1 MISKHKIKYK
11 DGTYKTNVRIVEGY
25 RPGPGMAPKQRQI
38 KNLGYAEDY
47 EDQDAFWKM
56 VEEEER
62 KFKESKESI
71 EVQLDPSETLKDT
84 KRFELGYKYLDA
96 VYDFLE
102 IDKFLE
108 ALKVKVDYDY
118 KKIFRYLVTERI
130 LHADSIRSCF
140 QKSENRYGY
149 ECDFQ
154 YHQIIRC
161 LDLIEDNME
170 SLQDHLNKVIKHKIG
185 RKTEYV
191 FYDTTNFYMEK
202 DYAEEGTLG
211 QKGVSKEHRTEPI
224 VQYGMFMD
232 SNKLP
237 VRMQVFPGNT
247 SDSTTYLPMIKSL
260 KNKYGYDRIVSV
272 ADKGMNNTNN
282 ISYIHFNGDGY
293 VFSQILKGKKGKRY
307 HEKMF
312 EDEEFIYNEDKTY
325 KYRIFEEDFQ
335 YVQKDE
341 KGKIIKKE
349 TAKRK
354 VLIYWKKSIADREA
368 HKRELKLRK
377 AEKFA
382 TNNAYG
388 LKHDATD
395 YVKEEHIDSSTGA
408 VSDKVVKAVD
418 TEKAENDA
426 KFDGFFCIVTSEI
439 DYDRLKI
446 HEVYGELSK
455 IEESFRICKSDLN
468 ARPMFVH
475 TDDHIRAH
483 FMICFTALLI
493 VRLIGFKLGDNQI
506 SAERIQRALASFGCE
521 EIAKGIIRL
530 SMSSHNNEYIIK
542 KDEEGNEY
550 SSLLISDNNETIED
564 LIKLQNIFGGQFIHA
579 NVKQENLNKYI
590 KSINFAIT
598 KQK

>member
-140 QKSENRYGY
+140 QKSKNRYGY

-170 SLQDHLNKVIKHKIG
+170 PLQ
-185 RKTEYV
+185 
-191 FYDTTNFYMEK
+191 
-202 DYAEEGTLG
+202 
-211 QKGVSKEHRTEPI
+211 
-224 VQYGMFMD
+224 
-232 SNKLP
+232 
-237 VRMQVFPGNT
+237 
-247 SDSTTYLPMIKSL
+247 
-260 KNKYGYDRIVSV
+260 
-272 ADKGMNNTNN
+272 
-282 ISYIHFNGDGY
+282 
-293 VFSQILKGKKGKRY
+293 
-307 HEKMF
+307 
-312 EDEEFIYNEDKTY
+312 
-325 KYRIFEEDFQ
+325 
-335 YVQKDE
+335 
-341 KGKIIKKE
+341 
-349 TAKRK
+349 
-354 VLIYWKKSIADREA
+354 
-368 HKRELKLRK
+368 
-377 AEKFA
+377 
-382 TNNAYG
+382 
-388 LKHDATD
+388 
-395 YVKEEHIDSSTGA
+395 
-408 VSDKVVKAVD
+408 
-418 TEKAENDA
+418 
-426 KFDGFFCIVTSEI
+426 
-439 DYDRLKI
+439 
-446 HEVYGELSK
+446 
-455 IEESFRICKSDLN
+455 
-468 ARPMFVH
+468 RPMFVH

-506 SAERIQRALASFGCE
+506 SVERIQRALASFGCE

-530 SMSSHNNEYIIK
+530 SMSSYNNEYIIK

-564 LIKLQNIFGGQFIHA
+564 LIKLQNIA
-579 NVKQENLNKYI
+579 RKEEYSWL
-590 KSINFAIT
+590 SIP
-598 KQK
+598 